1 MAELLQQVRDEGDD
15 GGRMSN
21 LAIFIIGFVI
31 LIGGL
36 AYGASM
42 AGMSPQ
48 WIAVGVAVL
57 AGVGVVM
64 GVTKT
69 RIKEASHD

>member
-1 MAELLQQVRDEGDD
+1 
-15 GGRMSN
+15 MSN
-21 LAIFIIGFVI
+21 LVIFIIGFAIVI
-31 LIGGL
+31 AGL

-42 AGMSPQ
+42 AGVSAQ

-57 AGVGVVM
+57 AGIGLVM

-69 RIKEASHD
+69 RTKELPH

>member
-1 MAELLQQVRDEGDD
+1 
-15 GGRMSN
+15 MSF
-21 LAIFIIGFVI
+21 AIFVVGFLI

-36 AYGASM
+36 AYGANM

-48 WIAVGVAVL
+48 WIAVGALVL
-57 AGVGVVM
+57 AGIGIVV

-69 RIKEASHD
+69 RTKDVSHS

>member
-1 MAELLQQVRDEGDD
+1 
-15 GGRMSN
+15 MSN
-21 LAIFIIGFVI
+21 LAIFIIGFMI

-36 AYGASM
+36 AYGATM

-57 AGVGVVM
+57 VGIGVVM

-69 RIKEASHD
+69 RTKEPSHD

>member
-1 MAELLQQVRDEGDD
+1 
-15 GGRMSN
+15 MSS
-21 LAIFIIGFVI
+21 LAIWVIGFIV

-36 AYGASM
+36 AYGASL

-48 WIAVGVAVL
+48 WIGVGAVVL
-57 AGVGVVM
+57 AGIGIVM

-69 RIKEASHD
+69 RTKDVSHG

>member
-1 MAELLQQVRDEGDD
+1 
-15 GGRMSN
+15 MSS

-31 LIGGL
+31 LICGL

-57 AGVGVVM
+57 AGVGIVM

-69 RIKEASHD
+69 RTKDVSHG

>member
-1 MAELLQQVRDEGDD
+1 
-15 GGRMSN
+15 MSS
-21 LAIFIIGFVI
+21 LAIFVIGFIV

-48 WIAVGVAVL
+48 WIAVGALVL
-57 AGVGVVM
+57 AGIGIVM

-69 RIKEASHD
+69 RTKDVSHS

>member
-1 MAELLQQVRDEGDD
+1 
-15 GGRMSN
+15 MSS

-42 AGMSPQ
+42 AGLSAQ
-48 WIAVGVAVL
+48 WIAVGVIVL
-57 AGVGVVM
+57 AGLGVVM

-69 RIKEASHD
+69 RTKDVSHG

>member
-1 MAELLQQVRDEGDD
+1 
-15 GGRMSN
+15 MSN
-21 LAIFIIGFVI
+21 LAIFIVGFVI
-31 LIGGL
+31 LIAGL

-48 WIAVGVAVL
+48 WI
-57 AGVGVVM
+57 GVGVVVLTGIGVIM

-69 RIKEASHD
+69 RTKDASHG

>member
-1 MAELLQQVRDEGDD
+1 
-15 GGRMSN
+15 MSN

-57 AGVGVVM
+57 AGIGVVM

>member
-1 MAELLQQVRDEGDD
+1 
-15 GGRMSN
+15 MSS
-21 LAIFIIGFVI
+21 LAIWIIGFIV

-48 WIAVGVAVL
+48 WIGVGAVVL
-57 AGVGVVM
+57 AGIGIVM
-64 GVTKT
+64 GVSKT
-69 RIKEASHD
+69 RTKDVSHG

>member
-1 MAELLQQVRDEGDD
+1 
-15 GGRMSN
+15 MSS
-21 LAIFIIGFVI
+21 LAIFIIGFIV

-42 AGMSPQ
+42 AGVSPQ
-48 WIAVGVAVL
+48 WIAVGVLVM
-57 AGVGVVM
+57 AGIGIVM

-69 RIKEASHD
+69 RTKDVSHS